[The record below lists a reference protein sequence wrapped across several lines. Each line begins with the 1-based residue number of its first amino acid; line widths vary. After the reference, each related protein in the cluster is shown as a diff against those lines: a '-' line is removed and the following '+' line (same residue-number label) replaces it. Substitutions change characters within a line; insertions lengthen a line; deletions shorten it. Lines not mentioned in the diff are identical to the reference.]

1 MKISV
6 KTLDSQTK
14 NFTVSDTFK
23 VKEFK
28 EYIASEVNIPAD
40 KQRLIFRGK
49 VLQDDKLL
57 SEYGANG
64 CVIHLVERKPQTG
77 GGSSQD
83 GPGSSSSSSTG
94 HSHDGSLGPNIV
106 MGAFSMPVDV
116 VGATQQIVQS
126 LVNQLGVDSAQANIS
141 TSSSDDGSSV
151 NVHINLQATTQ
162 PGNDVSQR
170 INRARHFLRAASSA
184 LNRTEGELPMDTSE
198 PADGQNGSQAGS
210 NSSEGNTAAH
220 SSPEALAQILRETGE
235 SMASMQTA
243 INRYVALLQA
253 NTPESLRP
261 SEESLPDRVAEALH
275 SLSHAYHALSDI
287 TFNFHGSE
295 PRRPSVLASLSPH
308 VAQVPMLS
316 SIVGASSLAPN
327 SVAPATATQN
337 TQSTSATTQQP
348 QGSNQ
353 NFRIQVNPQGGI
365 SLTTIMSNALQ
376 PGSAATAS
384 TQLTSTSGTRMSTG
398 TDSGGAGREN
408 SSNASGEQRP
418 SVPVGSS
425 GNGNASSTSTSSST
439 SSSSTQTG
447 QAGVRTRIIVDD
459 FIALISNVPA
469 SAAAVAGATAATASA
484 AQAHLPGLAQA
495 AASSVPH
502 MMGIGLS
509 ATGTS
514 PNQNPAPPTSV
525 SSASGVPNATPGQGQ
540 AMPPGIA
547 GGIAM
552 NLVSGLG
559 AAPPNHP
566 DASLPCQSFHF
577 GPPSRRPSSGSA
589 PPQTSQ
595 PSSTTATATT
605 SAQSRPPRA
614 TTTSAT
620 ATTTTPS
627 ATRPSPPVSR
637 SQPPREQPRPQP
649 ERRSR
654 GRVQFNEYVCISE
667 L

>member
-1 MKISV
+1 
-6 KTLDSQTK
+6 
-14 NFTVSDTFK
+14 
-23 VKEFK
+23 
-28 EYIASEVNIPAD
+28 
-40 KQRLIFRGK
+40 
-49 VLQDDKLL
+49 
-57 SEYGANG
+57 
-64 CVIHLVERKPQTG
+64 
-77 GGSSQD
+77 
-83 GPGSSSSSSTG
+83 
-94 HSHDGSLGPNIV
+94 
-106 MGAFSMPVDV
+106 
-116 VGATQQIVQS
+116 
-126 LVNQLGVDSAQANIS
+126 
-141 TSSSDDGSSV
+141 
-151 NVHINLQATTQ
+151 
-162 PGNDVSQR
+162 
-170 INRARHFLRAASSA
+170 
-184 LNRTEGELPMDTSE
+184 
-198 PADGQNGSQAGS
+198 
-210 NSSEGNTAAH
+210 
-220 SSPEALAQILRETGE
+220 
-235 SMASMQTA
+235 
-243 INRYVALLQA
+243 
-253 NTPESLRP
+253 
-261 SEESLPDRVAEALH
+261 
-275 SLSHAYHALSDI
+275 
-287 TFNFHGSE
+287 
-295 PRRPSVLASLSPH
+295 
-308 VAQVPMLS
+308 
-316 SIVGASSLAPN
+316 
-327 SVAPATATQN
+327 
-337 TQSTSATTQQP
+337 
-348 QGSNQ
+348 
-353 NFRIQVNPQGGI
+353 
-365 SLTTIMSNALQ
+365 MSNALQ

-398 TDSGGAGREN
+398 TDNGGAGREN

-418 SVPVGSS
+418 SVPGGSS
-425 GNGNASSTSTSSST
+425 GNGNASSTNTSSST

-589 PPQTSQ
+589 PQQTSQ

-654 GRVQFNEYVCISE
+654 GRVQFNQYVCISE

>member
-14 NFTVSDTFK
+14 NFTVPDTIK
-23 VKEFK
+23 VKDFK

-57 SEYGANG
+57 SEYGAND

-220 SSPEALAQILRETGE
+220 SSPEALAQILRETAE

-316 SIVGASSLAPN
+316 SIVGASNLAPN

-337 TQSTSATTQQP
+337 TQSTSATTQQS

-418 SVPVGSS
+418 SVPGGSS

-514 PNQNPAPPTSV
+514 PNQNPALPPSV

-559 AAPPNHP
+559 AAPTNHP

-589 PPQTSQ
+589 PQQTSQ

-654 GRVQFNEYVCISE
+654 GRVHFNEYVCISE